1 MKGIGMRLR
10 TLFIVVVV
18 AVAGVVLAGQ
28 AQRPAA
34 SLLMDGHV
42 HITNRVYW
50 EGIDPWTPQPVGLFD
65 YARARQGGAN
75 VVIEN
80 VAPYGYDDYDGVVKQ
95 VGRLIETFYRVL
107 ESHRDKME
115 LALTSADVRRIV
127 ASGKLAVLLGIESG
141 FDQDGDIDILRLWY
155 RLGVRIVQFSSH
167 GGTAYA
173 DAAFPKGEH
182 WGGINDRGRQLI
194 AEMNRLGM
202 LVDISHATEPAMR
215 QIVEA
220 SRAPVVGSHVG
231 LRSFAD
237 RQGINVPDDVARA
250 VGAKGGLLGITS
262 VGNATTQ
269 RYLDWT
275 KTHRSPPSPGGINE
289 PPDWTMERHRGPDYG
304 AYANAF
310 DAVMRTRWREMW
322 AHPWHDDPEAPV
334 PTVDEWADHVARAV
348 ALVGAD
354 HVGIGLDLWQG
365 RSHLKDFD
373 ASGYRRLADALQ
385 ARKIPTQVLG
395 ENWLRVLDTA
405 KVR

>member
-1 MKGIGMRLR
+1 
-10 TLFIVVVV
+10 
-18 AVAGVVLAGQ
+18 
-28 AQRPAA
+28 
-34 SLLMDGHV
+34 
-42 HITNRVYW
+42 
-50 EGIDPWTPQPVGLFD
+50 
-65 YARARQGGAN
+65 
-75 VVIEN
+75 
-80 VAPYGYDDYDGVVKQ
+80 
-95 VGRLIETFYRVL
+95 
-107 ESHRDKME
+107 
-115 LALTSADVRRIV
+115 
-127 ASGKLAVLLGIESG
+127 
-141 FDQDGDIDILRLWY
+141 
-155 RLGVRIVQFSSH
+155 
-167 GGTAYA
+167 
-173 DAAFPKGEH
+173 
-182 WGGINDRGRQLI
+182 
-194 AEMNRLGM
+194 
-202 LVDISHATEPAMR
+202 MR

-310 DAVMRTRWREMW
+310 DAVMRTSWREMW
-322 AHPWHDDPEAPV
+322 AQPWHDDPGAPV